1 MALKLSRKEWAAGA
15 AGAALLGQLALLRAL
30 GAATE
35 TAVWFAGRE
44 LQWGC
49 AVRRLFGVP
58 CPSCGL
64 TRSVVLTV
72 HGRLSTAVALN
83 PAGPLYV
90 LGTLLLCAVLFA
102 LMLRPLVGARA
113 FGDGFPRGLS
123 LSASVYGGLVVA
135 AMLVNWLLAVA
146 R

>member
-1 MALKLSRKEWAAGA
+1 MAVRLTRKEWAAGA
-15 AGAALLGQLALLRAL
+15 AGAALLAQLALLRAL

-49 AVRRLFGVP
+49 AVRQLFGVP

-64 TRSVVLTV
+64 TRSVVLTT
-72 HGRLSTAVALN
+72 HGRLSTALALN

-90 LGTLLLCAVLFA
+90 LGMLLLSAALFA
-102 LMLRPLVGARA
+102 VMLRPLVGARA
-113 FGDGFPRGLS
+113 LGDDFPRRLL
-123 LSASVYGGLVVA
+123 LSASAYGGLVVA
-135 AMLVNWLLAVA
+135 AMLVNWLAVVA